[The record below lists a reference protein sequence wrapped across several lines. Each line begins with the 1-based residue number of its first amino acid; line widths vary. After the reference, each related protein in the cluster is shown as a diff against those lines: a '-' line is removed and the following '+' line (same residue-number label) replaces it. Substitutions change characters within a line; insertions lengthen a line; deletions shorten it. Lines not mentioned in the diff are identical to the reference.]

1 MARRIE
7 LSAQTWH
14 ALDDLSQETG
24 RHLNDLAEE
33 AFADL
38 IKKRRRPRSLRDALR
53 TATECRQP
61 MSLREALRTA
71 TQRYVIRDEGPRLRN
86 RR

>member
-7 LSAQTWH
+7 LTAQTWH

-38 IKKRRRPRSLRDALR
+38 LKKRRQPR
-53 TATECRQP
+53 
-61 MSLREALRTA
+61 SLREALLA
-71 TQRYVIRDEGPRLRN
+71 VTQRDAMRGERPRLRN
-86 RR
+86 RG